1 MVRSMQSENKYRPL
15 TAKQALQLAAPHT
28 WAASVCPSLFGI
40 CYSRLM
46 GFPLG
51 TFRAAAV
58 LAACVFLQSA
68 VNTLNDYV
76 DFVKGTDS
84 ASDNV
89 EVSDAVLVY
98 GGIDPKSARNLGFL
112 YLFAGLLSGLAAS
125 AGAGP
130 VPLLIGAVGGATVLL
145 YSGGP
150 LPVSSLP
157 LGEVVS
163 GFVMGG
169 LIPLGT
175 AACADGKLHPEILFY
190 SLPLIIGIALIM
202 MINNGCDIE
211 KDIRAGRRTLPMFL
225 GRERTLKLYR
235 FLTVFWIL
243 LLLVLPVL
251 LTGQRG
257 FLCGVL
263 LLLFARE
270 RFRNILALQL
280 RPEQRVLQMK
290 GIVAAN
296 IFGNGALIVTLL
308 AAVLME
314 ALHA

>member
-1 MVRSMQSENKYRPL
+1 MVRSMQSENKYQPL

-51 TFRAAAV
+51 PFRAAAV

-190 SLPLIIGIALIM
+190 SLPLIIGIGLIM
-202 MINNGCDIE
+202 MSNNGCDIE
-211 KDIRAGRRTLPMFL
+211 KDLRAGRKTLPSIL

-235 FLTVFWIL
+235 FLTVIWIL
-243 LLLVLPVL
+243 MLLVLPVL
-251 LTGQRG
+251 LTGRRG

-263 LLLFARE
+263 LLLFAGKK
-270 RFRNILALQL
+270 FRNILALQL
-280 RPEQRVLQMK
+280 RPAPPTFSETER
-290 GIVAAN
+290 
-296 IFGNGALIVTLL
+296 
-308 AAVLME
+308 
-314 ALHA
+314 

>member
-1 MVRSMQSENKYRPL
+1 MVRSMQCDNKYRPL

-40 CYSRLM
+40 FYSRLT
-46 GFPLG
+46 GSPLG
-51 TFRAAAV
+51 LFRAAAV

-98 GGIDPKSARNLGFL
+98 GGIDPKSARNLGFF

-190 SLPLIIGIALIM
+190 SLPLIIGIGLIM
-202 MINNGCDIE
+202 MSNNGCDIE

-243 LLLVLPVL
+243 LLFVLPVL
-251 LTGQRG
+251 LTGRRG

-296 IFGNGALIVTLL
+296 IFGNGALIVTLM

>member
-1 MVRSMQSENKYRPL
+1 MQCDDKYRPL

-40 CYSRLM
+40 FYSRLT
-46 GFPLG
+46 GSPLG
-51 TFRAAAV
+51 LFRAAAV

-190 SLPLIIGIALIM
+190 SLPLIIGIGLIM
-202 MINNGCDIE
+202 MSNNGCDIE
-211 KDIRAGRRTLPMFL
+211 KDMRAGRQTMPTKA
-225 GRERTLKLYR
+225 GREK
-235 FLTVFWIL
+235 TVSIFHGCVMMWLVI
-243 LLLVLPVL
+243 LVLCSLRYWPAGL
-251 LTGQRG
+251 
-257 FLCGVL
+257 FCGVH
-263 LLLFARE
+263 
-270 RFRNILALQL
+270 
-280 RPEQRVLQMK
+280 
-290 GIVAAN
+290 
-296 IFGNGALIVTLL
+296 GASFSTPSSS
-308 AAVLME
+308 
-314 ALHA
+314 

>member
-1 MVRSMQSENKYRPL
+1 MVRSMQCDSKYRPL

-40 CYSRLM
+40 FYSRLT
-46 GFPLG
+46 GSPLG
-51 TFRAAAV
+51 LFRAAAV

-190 SLPLIIGIALIM
+190 SLPLIIGIGLIM
-202 MINNGCDIE
+202 MSNNGCDIE
-211 KDIRAGRRTLPMFL
+211 KDLRAGRRTLPMIL

-251 LTGQRG
+251 LTGRRG

>member
-51 TFRAAAV
+51 PFRAAAV

-89 EVSDAVLVY
+89 EVTDAVLVY

-190 SLPLIIGIALIM
+190 SLPLIIGIGLIM
-202 MINNGCDIE
+202 MSNNGCDIE
-211 KDIRAGRRTLPMFL
+211 KDLRAGRRTLPMIL

-251 LTGQRG
+251 LTGRRG

-263 LLLFARE
+263 LLLFAGKK
-270 RFRNILALQL
+270 FRNILMLRL

-296 IFGNGALIVTLL
+296 IFGNGALIVTLM

>member
-1 MVRSMQSENKYRPL
+1 MNTYNRL
-15 TAKQALQLAAPHT
+15 TPKLALQLAAPHT
-28 WAASVCPSLFGI
+28 WVASACPVVFAILYCMVTGLHLNPVQIVCLVLASVL
-40 CYSRLM
+40 
-46 GFPLG
+46 
-51 TFRAAAV
+51 
-58 LAACVFLQSA
+58 LQSA

-76 DFVKGTDS
+76 DYRKGADS
-84 ASDNV
+84 KEDNV

-98 GGIDPKSARNLGFL
+98 AGINPQHALLLGSGYLLGGVVLGIL
-112 YLFAGLLSGLAAS
+112 ASMFAGLT
-125 AGAGP
+125 P
-130 VPLLIGAVGGATVLL
+130 ILIGIVGVLAVLL

-190 SLPLIIGIALIM
+190 SLPLIIGIGLIM
-202 MINNGCDIE
+202 MSNNGCDIE
-211 KDIRAGRRTLPMFL
+211 KDLRAGRKTLPTIL

-235 FLTVFWIL
+235 FLTVIWIL
-243 LLLVLPVL
+243 MLLVLPVM
-251 LTGQRG
+251 LTGRPG

-263 LLLFARE
+263 LLLFAGKK
-270 RFRNILALQL
+270 FRNILALQL

-296 IFGNGALIVTLL
+296 IFGNGALIVTLM
-308 AAVLME
+308 AAVFME

>member
-1 MVRSMQSENKYRPL
+1 MVRSMQCDNKYRPL

-51 TFRAAAV
+51 PFRAAAV

-157 LGEVVS
+157 LGEAVS

-190 SLPLIIGIALIM
+190 SLPLIIGIGLIM
-202 MINNGCDIE
+202 MSNNGCDIE
-211 KDIRAGRRTLPMFL
+211 KDLRAGRRTLPMIL

-235 FLTVFWIL
+235 FLTVLWIL
-243 LLLVLPVL
+243 QLLVLPVML
-251 LTGQRG
+251 AGRPG

-263 LLLFARE
+263 LLLFAGKK
-270 RFRNILALQL
+270 FRNILALQL

-296 IFGNGALIVTLL
+296 IFGNGALIVTLM

>member
-1 MVRSMQSENKYRPL
+1 MVRSMQCDNQYRPL

-28 WAASVCPSLFGI
+28 WAASVCPTLFGI

-51 TFRAAAV
+51 PFRAAAV

-89 EVSDAVLVY
+89 EVTDAVLVY

-125 AGAGP
+125 VGAGP

-190 SLPLIIGIALIM
+190 SLPLIIGIGLIM
-202 MINNGCDIE
+202 MSNNGCDIE

-243 LLLVLPVL
+243 LLFVLPVL
-251 LTGQRG
+251 LTGRRG

-296 IFGNGALIVTLL
+296 IFGNGALIVTLM

>member
-51 TFRAAAV
+51 PFRAAAV

-89 EVSDAVLVY
+89 EVTDAVLVY
-98 GGIDPKSARNLGFL
+98 GGIDPKSARNLGFF

-175 AACADGKLHPEILFY
+175 AACADGKFHPEILFY
-190 SLPLIIGIALIM
+190 SLPLIIGIGLIM
-202 MINNGCDIE
+202 MSNNGCDIE
-211 KDIRAGRRTLPMFL
+211 KDLRAGRKTLPTIL

-235 FLTVFWIL
+235 FLTVIWTL
-243 LLLVLPVL
+243 MLLVLPVM
-251 LTGQRG
+251 LTGRPG
-257 FLCGVL
+257 ILCGVL
-263 LLLFARE
+263 LLLFAGKK
-270 RFRNILALQL
+270 FRNILMLRL

-296 IFGNGALIVTLL
+296 IFGNGALIVTLM

>member
-1 MVRSMQSENKYRPL
+1 MVRSMQCDNKYRPL

-40 CYSRLM
+40 CYCRLT
-46 GFPLG
+46 GSPLG
-51 TFRAAAV
+51 LFRAAAV

-190 SLPLIIGIALIM
+190 SLPLIIGIGLIM
-202 MINNGCDIE
+202 MSNNGCDIE

-235 FLTVFWIL
+235 FLTVIWTL
-243 LLLVLPVL
+243 MLLVLPVM
-251 LTGQRG
+251 LTGRPG
-257 FLCGVL
+257 ILCGVL
-263 LLLFARE
+263 LLLFAGKK
-270 RFRNILALQL
+270 FRNILMLRL

-296 IFGNGALIVTLL
+296 IFGNGALIVTLM

>member
-1 MVRSMQSENKYRPL
+1 MQSENKYRPL

-51 TFRAAAV
+51 PFRAAAV

-89 EVSDAVLVY
+89 EVTDAVLVY

-190 SLPLIIGIALIM
+190 SLPLIIGIGLIM
-202 MINNGCDIE
+202 MSNNGCDIE
-211 KDIRAGRRTLPMFL
+211 KDLRAGRKTLPTIL

-235 FLTVFWIL
+235 FLTVIWTL
-243 LLLVLPVL
+243 MLLVLPVM
-251 LTGQRG
+251 LTGRPG
-257 FLCGVL
+257 ILCGVL
-263 LLLFARE
+263 LLLFAGKK
-270 RFRNILALQL
+270 FRNILMLRL

-296 IFGNGALIVTLL
+296 IFGNGALIVTLM

>member
-1 MVRSMQSENKYRPL
+1 MVRSMQSENKYQPL

-51 TFRAAAV
+51 PFRAAAV

-190 SLPLIIGIALIM
+190 SLPLIIGIGLIM
-202 MINNGCDIE
+202 MSNNGCDIE
-211 KDIRAGRRTLPMFL
+211 KDIRAGRKTLPMIL

-235 FLTVFWIL
+235 FLTVAWIL
-243 LLLVLPVL
+243 MLLVLPVL
-251 LTGQRG
+251 LTGRRG

-263 LLLFARE
+263 LLLFAGKK
-270 RFRNILALQL
+270 FRNILALQL

-296 IFGNGALIVTLL
+296 IFGNGALIVTLM
-308 AAVLME
+308 AAVFME

>member
-1 MVRSMQSENKYRPL
+1 MVRSMQCDNKYRPL

-40 CYSRLM
+40 FYSRLT
-46 GFPLG
+46 GSPLG
-51 TFRAAAV
+51 LFRAAAV

-190 SLPLIIGIALIM
+190 SLPLIIGIGLIM
-202 MINNGCDIE
+202 MSNNGCDIE
-211 KDIRAGRRTLPMFL
+211 KDLRAGRKTLPTIL

-235 FLTVFWIL
+235 FLTVIWIL
-243 LLLVLPVL
+243 MLLVLPVM
-251 LTGQRG
+251 LTGRPG

>member
-51 TFRAAAV
+51 SFRAAAV

-190 SLPLIIGIALIM
+190 SLPLIIGIGLIM
-202 MINNGCDIE
+202 MSNNGCDIE
-211 KDIRAGRRTLPMFL
+211 KDLRAGRRTLPMIL

-243 LLLVLPVL
+243 MLLVLPVM
-251 LTGQRG
+251 LTGRPG

-263 LLLFARE
+263 LLLFAGKK
-270 RFRNILALQL
+270 FRNILALQL

>member
-1 MVRSMQSENKYRPL
+1 MQSENKCQPL

-51 TFRAAAV
+51 PFRAAAV

-190 SLPLIIGIALIM
+190 SLPLIIGIGLIM
-202 MINNGCDIE
+202 MSNNGCDIE
-211 KDIRAGRRTLPMFL
+211 KDLRAGRRTLPMLL

-235 FLTVFWIL
+235 FLTVIWIL
-243 LLLVLPVL
+243 LLIVLPVI
-251 LTGQRG
+251 LTGRRG

-263 LLLFARE
+263 LLLFAGKK
-270 RFRNILALQL
+270 FRNILVLRL

-296 IFGNGALIVTLL
+296 VFGNGALIVTLM

>member
-51 TFRAAAV
+51 PFRAAAV

-89 EVSDAVLVY
+89 EVTDAVLVY

-125 AGAGP
+125 AGAGL
-130 VPLLIGAVGGATVLL
+130 VPLLIGAGGGATVLL

-190 SLPLIIGIALIM
+190 SLPLIIGIGLIM
-202 MINNGCDIE
+202 MSNNGCDIE

-251 LTGQRG
+251 LTGRRG

-280 RPEQRVLQMK
+280 RPEQRVLQMR

>member
-1 MVRSMQSENKYRPL
+1 MVRSMQSENKYQPL

-51 TFRAAAV
+51 PFRAAAV

-98 GGIDPKSARNLGFL
+98 GGIDPKSARNLGFF

-157 LGEVVS
+157 LGELIS

-190 SLPLIIGIALIM
+190 SLPLIIGIGLIM
-202 MINNGCDIE
+202 MSNNGCDIE
-211 KDIRAGRRTLPMFL
+211 KDIRAGRKTLPMIL

-235 FLTVFWIL
+235 CLTMIWIL

-251 LTGQRG
+251 LTGRRG

-296 IFGNGALIVTLL
+296 IFGNGALIVTLM

>member
-1 MVRSMQSENKYRPL
+1 MQCDNKYRPL

-40 CYSRLM
+40 CYSRLT
-46 GFPLG
+46 GSPLG
-51 TFRAAAV
+51 PFRAAAV

-190 SLPLIIGIALIM
+190 SLPLIIGIGLIM
-202 MINNGCDIE
+202 MSNNGCDIE
-211 KDIRAGRRTLPMFL
+211 KDLRAGRRTLPMIL

-251 LTGQRG
+251 LTGRRG
-257 FLCGVL
+257 FLCGV

>member
-1 MVRSMQSENKYRPL
+1 MQCDNKYRPL
-15 TAKQALQLAAPHT
+15 TAKQARQLAAPHT

-51 TFRAAAV
+51 PFRAAAV

-98 GGIDPKSARNLGFL
+98 GGIDPKSARNLGFF
-112 YLFAGLLSGLAAS
+112 YLFTGLLSGLAAS

-190 SLPLIIGIALIM
+190 SLPLIIGIGLIM
-202 MINNGCDIE
+202 MSNNGCDIE
-211 KDIRAGRRTLPMFL
+211 KDLRAGRKTLPTIL

-235 FLTVFWIL
+235 FLTVIWIL
-243 LLLVLPVL
+243 MLLVLPVM
-251 LTGQRG
+251 LTGRPG
-257 FLCGVL
+257 ILCGVL
-263 LLLFARE
+263 LLLFAGKK
-270 RFRNILALQL
+270 FRNILMLRL

-296 IFGNGALIVTLL
+296 IFGNGALIVTLM

>member
-1 MVRSMQSENKYRPL
+1 MVRSMQSENKYQPL

-40 CYSRLM
+40 IYSRLT
-46 GFPLG
+46 GSPLG
-51 TFRAAAV
+51 LFRAAAV

-190 SLPLIIGIALIM
+190 SLPLIIGIGLIM
-202 MINNGCDIE
+202 MSNNGCDIE
-211 KDIRAGRRTLPMFL
+211 KDLRAGRRTLPMIL

-251 LTGQRG
+251 LTGRRG

-296 IFGNGALIVTLL
+296 IFGNGALIVTLM

>member
-1 MVRSMQSENKYRPL
+1 MQCDIKYRPL

-51 TFRAAAV
+51 PFRAAAV

-190 SLPLIIGIALIM
+190 SLPLIIGIGLIM
-202 MINNGCDIE
+202 MSNNGCDIE
-211 KDIRAGRRTLPMFL
+211 KDLRAGRRTLPSIL

-235 FLTVFWIL
+235 FLTVIWIL

-251 LTGQRG
+251 LTGRRG

-270 RFRNILALQL
+270 KFRNILALQL

-290 GIVAAN
+290 GIAAAN
-296 IFGNGALIVTLL
+296 ISGNGAMIATLM
-308 AAVLME
+308 AAVLIE

>member
-1 MVRSMQSENKYRPL
+1 MVRSMQSENKYQPL

-46 GFPLG
+46 GVPLG
-51 TFRAAAV
+51 PFRAAAV

-98 GGIDPKSARNLGFL
+98 GGIDPKSARNLGFF

-130 VPLLIGAVGGATVLL
+130 VPLLIGAAGGATVLL

-190 SLPLIIGIALIM
+190 SLPLIIGIGLIM
-202 MINNGCDIE
+202 MSNNGCDIE
-211 KDIRAGRRTLPMFL
+211 KDLRAGRRTLPMIL

-251 LTGQRG
+251 LTGRRG

>member
-1 MVRSMQSENKYRPL
+1 MVRSMQSENKYQPL

-51 TFRAAAV
+51 PFRAAAV

-190 SLPLIIGIALIM
+190 SLPLVIVIGLIM
-202 MINNGCDIE
+202 MSNNGCDIE
-211 KDIRAGRRTLPMFL
+211 KDLRAGRRTLPMLL

-235 FLTVFWIL
+235 FLTVLWIL
-243 LLLVLPVL
+243 QLLVLPVML
-251 LTGQRG
+251 AGRPG

-263 LLLFARE
+263 LLLFAGKK
-270 RFRNILALQL
+270 FRNILALQL

-296 IFGNGALIVTLL
+296 IFGNGALIVTLM

>member
-1 MVRSMQSENKYRPL
+1 MQCDGGLKPL
-15 TAKQALQLAAPHT
+15 TPLQALQLAAPHT

-51 TFRAAAV
+51 PFRAAAV

-89 EVSDAVLVY
+89 EVTDAVLVY
-98 GGIDPKSARNLGFL
+98 GGIDPKTAQNLGFL

-175 AACADGKLHPEILFY
+175 AACADGNLHPEILFY
-190 SLPLIIGIALIM
+190 SLPLIIGIGLIM
-202 MINNGCDIE
+202 MSNNGCDIE

-251 LTGQRG
+251 LTGRRG

-263 LLLFARE
+263 LLLFVRE

>member
-1 MVRSMQSENKYRPL
+1 MVRSMQCDNKYRPL

-28 WAASVCPSLFGI
+28 WAASVCPSLFGL
-40 CYSRLM
+40 CYSRM
-46 GFPLG
+46 TGAPLG
-51 TFRAAAV
+51 PFRAAAV

-190 SLPLIIGIALIM
+190 SLPLIIGIGLIM
-202 MINNGCDIE
+202 MSNNGCDIE

-251 LTGQRG
+251 LTGRRG

-296 IFGNGALIVTLL
+296 IFGNGALIVTLM

>member
-1 MVRSMQSENKYRPL
+1 MQSENKYQPL

-51 TFRAAAV
+51 PFRAAAV

-98 GGIDPKSARNLGFL
+98 GGIDPKSARNLGFF

-150 LPVSSLP
+150 LPVSSP
-157 LGEVVS
+157 
-163 GFVMGG
+163 
-169 LIPLGT
+169 

-190 SLPLIIGIALIM
+190 SLPLIIGIGLIM
-202 MINNGCDIE
+202 MSNNGCDIE
-211 KDIRAGRRTLPMFL
+211 KDLRAGRRTLPMIL

-251 LTGQRG
+251 LTGRRG

-296 IFGNGALIVTLL
+296 IFGNGALIVTLM

>member
-1 MVRSMQSENKYRPL
+1 MVRSMQCDNKYRPL

-40 CYSRLM
+40 IYSRLT
-46 GFPLG
+46 GSPLG
-51 TFRAAAV
+51 LFRAAAV

-130 VPLLIGAVGGATVLL
+130 VPILIGAVGGATVLL

-190 SLPLIIGIALIM
+190 SLPLIIGIGLIM
-202 MINNGCDIE
+202 MSNNGCDIE
-211 KDIRAGRRTLPMFL
+211 KDLRAGRRTLPMIL

-251 LTGQRG
+251 LTGRRG

-270 RFRNILALQL
+270 RFQNILALQL

-296 IFGNGALIVTLL
+296 IFGNGALIVTLM

>member
-51 TFRAAAV
+51 PFRAAAV

-89 EVSDAVLVY
+89 EVTDAVLVY

-190 SLPLIIGIALIM
+190 SLPLIIGIGLIM
-202 MINNGCDIE
+202 MSNNGCDIE
-211 KDIRAGRRTLPMFL
+211 KDLRAGRKTLPMIL

-251 LTGQRG
+251 LTGRRG

-263 LLLFARE
+263 LLLFAGKK
-270 RFRNILALQL
+270 FRNILMLRL

-296 IFGNGALIVTLL
+296 IFGNGALIVTLM

>member
-1 MVRSMQSENKYRPL
+1 MVRSMQCDNKYRPL

-40 CYSRLM
+40 FYSRLT
-46 GFPLG
+46 GSPLG
-51 TFRAAAV
+51 LFRAAAV

-89 EVSDAVLVY
+89 EVTDAVLVY

-190 SLPLIIGIALIM
+190 SLPLIIGIGLIM
-202 MINNGCDIE
+202 MSNNGCDIE

-243 LLLVLPVL
+243 LLFVLPVL
-251 LTGQRG
+251 LTGRRG

-296 IFGNGALIVTLL
+296 IFGNGALIVTLM

>member
-1 MVRSMQSENKYRPL
+1 MVRSMQCDNQYRPL

-51 TFRAAAV
+51 SFRAAAV

-112 YLFAGLLSGLAAS
+112 YLSAGLLSGLAAS

-190 SLPLIIGIALIM
+190 SLPLIIGIGLIM
-202 MINNGCDIE
+202 MSNNGCDIE
-211 KDIRAGRRTLPMFL
+211 KDLRAGRRTLPMIL

-251 LTGQRG
+251 LTGRRG

-296 IFGNGALIVTLL
+296 IFGNGALIVTLM

>member
-51 TFRAAAV
+51 PFRAAAV

-89 EVSDAVLVY
+89 EVTDAVLVY
-98 GGIDPKSARNLGFL
+98 GGIDPKSARNLGFF

-190 SLPLIIGIALIM
+190 SLPLIIGIGLIM
-202 MINNGCDIE
+202 MSNNGCDIE
-211 KDIRAGRRTLPMFL
+211 KDLRAGRKTLPMIL

-251 LTGQRG
+251 LTGRRG